1 MMGHIRCLHNLN
13 VNAEL
18 FCGVFLHKMIMMK
31 MKVKLRVRDIAQSLN
46 IKKDKKKTGRVQI
59 ALMIYDDCD
68 LLNHHYMNEYDNY
81 AATLA
86 ITEEYEV
93 LIWRT
98 LQIAR

>member
-1 MMGHIRCLHNLN
+1 MLMLN
-13 VNAEL
+13 FFVGW
-18 FCGVFLHKMIMMK
+18 FYIKMMK
-31 MKVKLRVRDIAQSLN
+31 MKVKLRVRDIAQSLD

-68 LLNHHYMNEYDNY
+68 LLNHHCMNEYDNY

>member
-1 MMGHIRCLHNLN
+1 MNLIHNLHI
-13 VNAEL
+13 NAEL
-18 FCGVFLHKMIMMK
+18 FCGVFLHKDDYDEDEGQ
-31 MKVKLRVRDIAQSLN
+31 VRDIAQSLN

-68 LLNHHYMNEYDNY
+68 LLNHHCMNEYDNY

-86 ITEEYEV
+86 ITEAYEV